1 MKRLERISIIILELG
16 RLNNLKQFDWN
27 FFCDKNNN
35 VAVHCK
41 TEEEAK
47 DFCKQMNKRGL
58 QWYTG
63 DSYLSNHN
71 YEFHSSNTCYSN
83 KGGYATR
90 WYYEKADYYI
100 LEWSDYMI
108 KSPKNILELGYV
120 VELRNKR
127 LYIFLPYE
135 KGCAFVK
142 SCYDPIDFNCYDYE
156 LNCKKNDCLDVMK
169 IYGYAN
175 NPIDILYISPKGRSL
190 LWERKEHPEIKMTV
204 DEMKQKLEEIL
215 NAKIVEEKQ

>member
-27 FFCDKNNN
+27 FFCDKNNK

-47 DFCKQMNKRGL
+47 DFCKQMDLHGL
-58 QWYTG
+58 RWRIGT
-63 DSYLSNHN
+63 SYLENNN
-71 YEFHSSNTCYSN
+71 YRITQSKTCYSN
-83 KGGYATR
+83 QGEFDEVG
-90 WYYEKADYYI
+90 YYEDHNYHV

-108 KSPKNILELGYV
+108 KSPKNILEIGYV

-127 LYIFLPYE
+127 WYIFLPCE

-142 SCYDPIDFNCYDYE
+142 SCYDPIDFKCYDYE
-156 LNCKKNDCLDVMK
+156 LNCKENDCLDVMK

-204 DEMKQKLEEIL
+204 EEMKQKLEEIL
-215 NAKIVEEKQ
+215 NTKIVEE

>member
-1 MKRLERISIIILELG
+1 MKEF
-16 RLNNLKQFDWN
+16 FDWN

-47 DFCKQMNKRGL
+47 DFCKQMDLHGL
-58 QWYTG
+58 KWYDDESYVNNTAYNIYKC
-63 DSYLSNHN
+63 DS
-71 YEFHSSNTCYSN
+71 CYANNGMVYS
-83 KGGYATR
+83 KEDIIYCYGYSPVV
-90 WYYEKADYYI
+90 

-127 LYIFLPYE
+127 WYIFLPCE

-142 SCYDPIDFNCYDYE
+142 SCYDPIDFKCYDYE
-156 LNCKKNDCLDVMK
+156 LNCKENDCLDVMK

-175 NPIDILYISPKGRSL
+175 NPIDILYISPEGRSL
-190 LWERKEHPEIKMTV
+190 LWERKERPEIKMTV
-204 DEMKQKLEEIL
+204 DEMKQRLEEIL
-215 NAKIVEEKQ
+215 NAKIVEE